1 MSNPHWDAQFARP
14 EANAI
19 RAVAAGTA
27 TPDQQRLAIAA
38 IGQKACL
45 IDEISYVPGGPDAER
60 ATIFAEGRRFVG
72 IQIRRACHLPLE
84 KFPEVDHGGSS
95 R

>member
-1 MSNPHWDAQFARP
+1 MSNPHAAAAFARP
-14 EANAI
+14 EAAAI

-27 TPDQQRLAIAA
+27 TPEQQRLAVAA

-60 ATIFAEGRRFVG
+60 ATVFAEGRRFVG
-72 IQIRRACHLPLE
+72 MQIRRAIRLPIE
-84 KFPEVDHGGSS
+84 QFPEVDHG
-95 R
+95 